1 MNFQCQSYSIC
12 RVFKLMFV
20 VFCLFL
26 IQICSHM
33 NLISI
38 IIISNMLVA
47 LETVN
52 SSLSLLSFVFS
63 TSFIKRNSV
72 EIITSSLSLKKH
84 KLENENS
91 LIAKIDHDLRLSNS
105 KRRRRHDVL
114 DNDED
119 DENLTQ
125 LISNALANND
135 DLESISHE
143 IDLKSESHFMST
155 ETQDAHASMTI
166 DKIDSKFED
175 EIESI
180 DEDEKDVLMN
190 RYVYSDKQY
199 VYTVC

>member
-12 RVFKLMFV
+12 RVFRLMFV
-20 VFCLFL
+20 VSCLFL

-38 IIISNMLVA
+38 IIISNMLVV

-52 SSLSLLSFVFS
+52 SNLSFLSFVFS
-63 TSFIKRNSV
+63 TSLIKRNFV
-72 EIITSSLSLKKH
+72 EIVTSFLFLRKH

-91 LIAKIDHDLRLSNS
+91 LIAEIDHDLRLSNS

-119 DENLTQ
+119 DEDLTQ
-125 LISNALANND
+125 IISNVLANND

-143 IDLKSESHFMST
+143 IDLKSEFHFMST
-155 ETQDAHASMTI
+155 ETQNAHVSVTV
-166 DKIDSKFED
+166 DKIDSKFEN
-175 EIESI
+175 ETESI
-180 DEDEKDVLMN
+180 DEDEKNVLMN
-190 RYVYSDKQY
+190 RYVYSDRQY
-199 VYTVC
+199 VYTAC